1 MDFLLSMIRP
11 QMMRQFNNTLM
22 KITFFYGKLFRKKKV
37 VIDRYYFN
45 IYTEKTTEYR
55 GELQGKK

>member
-1 MDFLLSMIRP
+1 
-11 QMMRQFNNTLM
+11 M

-55 GELQGKK
+55 GESQGKK